1 MGKSENYYFL
11 ETGLKMEFCEILVD
25 LENIF
30 NILIRAAS

>member
-11 ETGLKMEFCEILVD
+11 ETSLKMEYCEILFD
-25 LENIF
+25 LESIF